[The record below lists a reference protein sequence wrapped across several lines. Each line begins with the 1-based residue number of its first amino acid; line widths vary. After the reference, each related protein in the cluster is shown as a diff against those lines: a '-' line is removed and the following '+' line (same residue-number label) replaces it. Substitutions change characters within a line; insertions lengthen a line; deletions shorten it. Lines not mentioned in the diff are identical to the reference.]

1 MINKILSALYRHYSL
16 EPIIY
21 RFSLAPFTAL
31 ILLTKEVQ
39 LQNII
44 DSTTIIEEFLLYL
57 VEQIPNNNIIF
68 QNYLI

>member
-1 MINKILSALYRHYSL
+1 MINKILPALYRHYSL

-31 ILLTKEVQ
+31 
-39 LQNII
+39 NII

-57 VEQIPNNNIIF
+57 VEQIPNNNSIF